1 MASDRELLT
10 AWRDGSTR
18 AGADLTAR
26 HYDSLYA
33 FFRNKVGD
41 DIDDLLQKTMLACM
55 QAGPRFEGRSSFRTF
70 MFAVARNV
78 LMAHLRKR
86 RRDAAIDV
94 DEVSVED
101 LGTTPSGV
109 VARTRQARLLLRG
122 LRLIPVEYQ
131 VVLELYYWE
140 SMTSGELAEVLGIPH
155 START
160 KLRRGREALARRM
173 EAAAADADAAR
184 STLDNLDRWAAG
196 LREAVLAPA
205 AP

>member
-1 MASDRELLT
+1 
-10 AWRDGSTR
+10 
-18 AGADLTAR
+18 
-26 HYDSLYA
+26 
-33 FFRNKVGD
+33 
-41 DIDDLLQKTMLACM
+41 M